1 MNIKTGLTVRE
12 HYFKCVRGH
21 RPFSPPQA
29 DERERPKARIRPEH
43 PAAKRDAPLKG
54 KTMKLSDFNFDLPSE
69 LIAQKPSGV
78 RGQDNLMLLGR
89 NDGKIQDL
97 RMDDLPDLISPDTLM
112 VFNNSKVRRSRCY
125 GIKIVED
132 ADESQKIEREF
143 MFLNQMSADL
153 KIWHTMVRNAKKIK
167 PGNKYCFND
176 GSVGTIIPNER
187 DEGSEFRTISFD
199 SPLDDDWFLRNGHI
213 PLPPYIRREDDDT
226 DSERYQTIYAKETGS
241 SACPTAGL
249 HFTDEMFKRL
259 DAKGIERCFLT
270 LHVGLGTFLPVRA
283 ENIEDHKMHEEVYT
297 IPFDTAEKI
306 NRAKKEGRPVL
317 AVGTTSVRTLESAS
331 DEKGFVKGG
340 SSSTH
345 IFMYPGYKFKC
356 VDQMFT
362 NFHTPEST
370 LIMLVSAFA
379 GRENILNAYSHAVDK
394 KYHFFSY
401 GDCMLIK

>member
-1 MNIKTGLTVRE
+1 
-12 HYFKCVRGH
+12 
-21 RPFSPPQA
+21 
-29 DERERPKARIRPEH
+29 
-43 PAAKRDAPLKG
+43 
-54 KTMKLSDFNFDLPSE
+54 MKLTDFDFELPPE

-78 RGQDNLMLLGR
+78 RGQDRLMLLGR
-89 NDGKIQDL
+89 NDGKVTHL
-97 RMDDLPDLISPDTLM
+97 KMDDLPDLISPDTLM

-125 GIKIVED
+125 GIKLSEK
-132 ADESQKIEREF
+132 EGQGGREQEF
-143 MFLNQMSADL
+143 MFLNQMTADGNV
-153 KIWHTMVRNAKKIK
+153 WHTMVKGAKKVK
-167 PGNKYCFND
+167 DGNKYQFND
-176 GSVGTIIPNER
+176 GSVGTIVLKE
-187 DEGSEFRTISFD
+187 DEEGSEFRTIVFENR
-199 SPLDDDWFLRNGHI
+199 LDDEWFARNGHI

-226 DSERYQTIYAKETGS
+226 DSERYQTVYAKEVGS

-249 HFTDEMFKRL
+249 HFTNEMFEKL
-259 DAKGIERCFLT
+259 DKKGIERVFVT

-297 IPFDTAEKI
+297 IPFDVADKI
-306 NRAKKEGRPVL
+306 NQAKKEGRPVL
-317 AVGTTSVRTLESAS
+317 CVGTTSVRTLESAA
-331 DEKGFVKGG
+331 DENGFVKGG

-379 GRENILNAYSHAVDK
+379 GREHILNAYNEAVK
-394 KYHFFSY
+394 EKYHFFSY